1 LTQNNVQDIQHK
13 LIPGLLAKTQL
24 KAQKSHG
31 NSSAPNMDN
40 LEDSKIDDPIN
51 PVLEASKLTHKSDK
65 GDPKHMNTVKNELF
79 NAIDSS
85 QTQPSS
91 KDPTSNDATSITL
104 ESIAIGSSMSET
116 ASIGNFEK
124 LIENV
129 LSKSNYKSA
138 TLTPNSLVL
147 ALDQIMGGAD
157 HSKQASPK
165 ANVGDKEKSQS
176 VQVSTSSSIISSNS
190 KADGQSQTDPV
201 LPPIAAPIDNSFIIA
216 PIQTAVEHRPKKTTF
231 QLDNLHA
238 ATDKEISIRK
248 DAKKDA
254 SLLFFSDNSMIKTLG
269 EIVSEIEDIKINSY
283 NEDDNVYLEDV
294 SDVISSL
301 NGL

>member
-1 LTQNNVQDIQHK
+1 LTQNNVQEIQHK
-13 LIPGLLAKTQL
+13 LIPGLLKTQL
-24 KAQKSHG
+24 KTQKSQGH
-31 NSSAPNMDN
+31 SSAPNMDN

-65 GDPKHMNTVKNELF
+65 GDPKQVNKNELF